1 MLTFIFILLIISSAL
16 SWFVP
21 EARRIAIEII
31 QSFIKI
37 IDKNFENEISKSTNS
52 KRELISY
59 LRILSEKLPFNSLW
73 LLISAII
80 GYLFGIITVSGFNL
94 YGFTFFFYLIPAGSL
109 LAGGICAVLFFL
121 ICKRFHILPTGNMFL
136 NGLLGAIVITYVVNI
151 VPFHAV
157 DGSGL
162 RMFLAF
168 INPANIPFEWR
179 GKTIYPPAFISYVI
193 SLIEF
198 SGPLLAGTLIFSVI
212 RDEPYDK
219 VNKKFLD
226 EIITLEK
233 YIADYYKNSTI
244 LETVE
249 NLIKN
254 EKYIDSARALNSTDA
269 CDKKSAKSLIKI
281 KLSKSPVSDLH
292 HISFEVS
299 EGKIEKKDNGTEEIK
314 FEEVSDKS
322 LKFYFNTSEEL
333 DTLKK

>member
-1 MLTFIFILLIISSAL
+1 M
-16 SWFVP
+16 
-21 EARRIAIEII
+21 II
-31 QSFIKI
+31 QSFIRI
-37 IDKNFENEISKSTNS
+37 LDKNFENENSKSTNS
-52 KRELISY
+52 KRELIYY
-59 LRILSEKLPFNSLW
+59 LRILSDKSPFNSLW
-73 LLISAII
+73 FWISALV
-80 GYLFGIITVSGFNL
+80 GYVFGIISASGFNL
-94 YGFTFFFYLIPAGSL
+94 YGFSFFFYLIPAGSI
-109 LAGGICAVLFFL
+109 LAGGICAVLFLL
-121 ICKRFHILPTGNMFL
+121 ICKRFHILPSGNIFL
-136 NGLLGAIVITYVVNI
+136 NGLLGAIVITYVVNV
-151 VPFHAV
+151 VPFNAA
-157 DGSGL
+157 DGNGL
-162 RMFLAF
+162 RDFLAY
-168 INPANIPFEWR
+168 INPANIPLEMN
-179 GKTIYPPAFISYVI
+179 GKIVYPPAFLGYII
-193 SLIEF
+193 TLIEF

-244 LETVE
+244 IETVE